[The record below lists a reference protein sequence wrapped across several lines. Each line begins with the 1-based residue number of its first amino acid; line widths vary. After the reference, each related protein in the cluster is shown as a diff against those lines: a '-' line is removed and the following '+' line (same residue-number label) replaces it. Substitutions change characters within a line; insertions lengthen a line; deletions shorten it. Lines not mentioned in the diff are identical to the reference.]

1 MAVHNKLINS
11 PLCLYISLHP
21 EREAWHGSTTS
32 PREKFNTRKHDVRF
46 YWNIGG
52 IVRMYLV
59 FTIPAPR
66 DTEQGFELGE

>member
-11 PLCLYISLHP
+11 PLCLYILLHP
-21 EREAWHGSTTS
+21 EREAHASSTTS
-32 PREKFNTRKHDVRF
+32 PREKFNTRKHGEILLEYR
-46 YWNIGG
+46 G
-52 IVRMYLV
+52 IVRMYSV